1 MFFVD
6 LKSKV
11 TATPHGDKLVAINPI
26 GKKNEKKMPYSELSQ
41 KRSEKS
47 LKQGQI

>member
-26 GKKNEKKMPYSELSQ
+26 GKKNEKKNA
-41 KRSEKS
+41 
-47 LKQGQI
+47 IF

>member
-1 MFFVD
+1 VFFVD

-26 GKKNEKKMPYSELSQ
+26 GEKKWKKKMPYSELSQ
-41 KRSEKS
+41 KRS
-47 LKQGQI
+47 